1 MATYKKDK
9 GLNVK
14 SYTSDPDKTYPSAF
28 QGQLYYNSSDGQFK
42 YIGLGA
48 GAWASGG
55 NINTG
60 RAYGGAAGSDT
71 EAAMYFGGYTTS
83 PATNYALAEQYDGTS
98 WTEVGD
104 LNQTRNAVTGFGI
117 LTAAVAVGGDSFPPS
132 PATNYALVEEWD
144 GSSWTEVTNVPTA
157 TAYADSAGTLTAGLL
172 MGGGTPGSPADKCAE
187 TFEYDG
193 TNWTAGGD
201 MNEERQYARVS
212 CGTQTAALIAG
223 GTPPFMN
230 QTETYNGSAWTETG
244 DLNSPGA
251 QGSGGGTSTS
261 AVTSGNQSPAK
272 TACESWDGT
281 SWTEVAERA
290 TDNYALGGVGS
301 SNANAITFAGYDSSP
316 ASFPQATEEWT
327 YSHAFKKV
335 TTG

>member
-1 MATYKKDK
+1 MATYKKTS
-9 GLNVK
+9 GINVK
-14 SYTSDPDKTYPSAF
+14 TFDSDLPSSYPSAF
-28 QGQLYYNSSDGQFK
+28 EGQLYYNSSDGQFK

-71 EAAMYFGGYTTS
+71 EAAMYFGGYT
-83 PATNYALAEQYDGTS
+83 PPTNYANAEQYNGTS

-132 PATNYALVEEWD
+132 PATKYSLVEEWD

-157 TAYADSAGTLTAGLL
+157 TGYADSAGTLTAGLFI
-172 MGGGTPGSPADKCAE
+172 GGGTPGSPGDKCAE

-230 QTETYNGSAWTETG
+230 QTETYNGSAWTETA
-244 DLNSPGA
+244 DLNTPGG

-261 AVTSGNQSPAK
+261 AVTSGNQAPQKSF
-272 TACESWDGT
+272 TESWDGT
-281 SWTEVAERA
+281 SWTEVADRA

-335 TTG
+335 TTS